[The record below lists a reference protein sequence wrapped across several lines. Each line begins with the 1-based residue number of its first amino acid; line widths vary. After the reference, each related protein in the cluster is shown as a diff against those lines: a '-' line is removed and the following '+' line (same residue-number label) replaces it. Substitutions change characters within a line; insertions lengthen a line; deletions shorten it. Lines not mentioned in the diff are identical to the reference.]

1 MIELDVR
8 SERRYRKIRKKQF
21 DNYNKGSY
29 KESERV
35 QITFKCLLGKALN
48 AAANGYA
55 RKSDRVYCDEDRRN
69 VGVTSY

>member
-1 MIELDVR
+1 MYEVREDIER
-8 SERRYRKIRKKQF
+8 FEKKQF
-21 DNYNKGSY
+21 NNYNKGSY
-29 KESERV
+29 KESERERV
-35 QITFKCLLGKALN
+35 HITFKCLLGNALN